1 MQCPSL
7 LQTVL
12 HTRRKN
18 ALFDFVTDLSH
29 THGSCV
35 TSVEKEEPGL
45 VDGNLRLGDVPFN
58 YRGQQ
63 VAVDVFS
70 VDSGAS
76 TNMGKCVEDLF
87 VEAAD
92 GKQALYA
99 EACADQDVT
108 FFTSGADLMGR
119 MSECA
124 ELFIRWLC
132 NCVPDSVGGRSRL
145 VHYWSRRVVVAS
157 MIGKMDML
165 LKHQRSMSPYYS
177 RVGSLAMRLAPC
189 DMHMRGGTRGFLSN
203 RGRRRDMASFPRSV
217 CVSVPGGD
225 VGSR

>member
-45 VDGNLRLGDVPFN
+45 VDGNLRPGDVSFK

-108 FFTSGADLMGR
+108 FFTFGIDVKGR
-119 MSECA
+119 MDECA

-132 NCVPDSVGGRSRL
+132 NCVPDSVGGSSRL

-165 LKHQRSMSPYYS
+165 LKH
-177 RVGSLAMRLAPC
+177 
-189 DMHMRGGTRGFLSN
+189 
-203 RGRRRDMASFPRSV
+203 
-217 CVSVPGGD
+217 
-225 VGSR
+225 

>member
-1 MQCPSL
+1 
-7 LQTVL
+7 
-12 HTRRKN
+12 
-18 ALFDFVTDLSH
+18 
-29 THGSCV
+29 
-35 TSVEKEEPGL
+35 
-45 VDGNLRLGDVPFN
+45 
-58 YRGQQ
+58 
-63 VAVDVFS
+63 
-70 VDSGAS
+70 
-76 TNMGKCVEDLF
+76 MGKCVEDYF
-87 VEAAD
+87 VEATD
-92 GKQALYA
+92 GKHARYA

-108 FFTSGADLMGR
+108 FFTFGIDLMGR

-217 CVSVPGGD
+217 CVSVPGVVSGPD
-225 VGSR
+225 RGKSLSYNKKH

>member
-1 MQCPSL
+1 M
-7 LQTVL
+7 L
-12 HTRRKN
+12 HTRLKN

-45 VDGNLRLGDVPFN
+45 VDGNLRPGDVSFK

-70 VDSGAS
+70 VDSCAS

-108 FFTSGADLMGR
+108 FFTFGIDLMGR

-124 ELFIRWLC
+124 ELWVGAVVWCITGPVVWLW
-132 NCVPDSVGGRSRL
+132 P
-145 VHYWSRRVVVAS
+145 
-157 MIGKMDML
+157 
-165 LKHQRSMSPYYS
+165 P
-177 RVGSLAMRLAPC
+177 
-189 DMHMRGGTRGFLSN
+189 
-203 RGRRRDMASFPRSV
+203 
-217 CVSVPGGD
+217 
-225 VGSR
+225 